1 MKKIGL
7 LIEFK
12 EGVLKPANLGMITA
26 AVKEGHELFA
36 ILMEVVTSDIQQQL
50 ARYGVDHIVKFVM
63 NRPDWNPARWAQAV
77 VTVLERLDIHILMGM
92 TSAQGK
98 DLLPRIAAILDA
110 PLVMD
115 CVHVDFDRQTVKTS
129 QYSGKTTAT
138 FSLTG
143 ETILYG
149 MRPNAIAA
157 VVHPTTPQVI
167 EQTLDIP
174 EQTNL
179 QVLEVLPGKLGTQN
193 LSEADVIVSGGRG
206 MKNGENFKLIFDCAK
221 AFGDA
226 AVGASRVAVDEG
238 WVPYAMQVGQTG
250 TKVNPTVYIACGIS
264 GSVQHLAGMKTSGLI
279 IAINSDANAAI
290 LAHCDYIVIGDL
302 FDILPAL
309 THELE
314 KNRGQY
320 YRK

>member
-7 LIEFK
+7 LIELK

-26 AVKEGHELFA
+26 AVKEGHALFA
-36 ILMEVVTSDIQQQL
+36 LLMEAVTPDIQQQL
-50 ARYGVDHIVKFVM
+50 ARYGVDHIVNVII
-63 NRPDWNPARWAQAV
+63 NRPGWNPARWAQAV
-77 VTVLERLDIHILMGM
+77 VIVLERLDIHILMGL

-98 DLLPRIAAILDA
+98 DLLPRIAAILEA

-115 CVHVDFDRQTVKTS
+115 CVHVDIDGQTAKTS
-129 QYSGKTTAT
+129 QYSGKTMAF

-143 ETILYG
+143 EMILYG
-149 MRPNAIAA
+149 MRPNAITA
-157 VVHPTTPQVI
+157 VAHPTTPQVI

-179 QVLEVLPGKLGTQN
+179 QVLEVLPGKPGTQN

-221 AFGDA
+221 TFGDA
-226 AVGASRVAVDEG
+226 AAGASRVAVDEG

-250 TKVNPTVYIACGIS
+250 TKVNPKVYIACGIS

-279 IAINSDANAAI
+279 IAINTDANAAI
-290 LAHCDYIVIGDL
+290 LAHCDYFVIGDL

-314 KNRGQY
+314 KNRGTD
-320 YRK
+320 